1 MFVSKVEIK
10 NFRLFSE
17 EDNYKIEDFNVPDNQ
32 NEGTGLT
39 VFVGENGCG
48 KTSVLDAISLSML
61 EYKTETF
68 NVLDMSDP
76 VKIQK

>member
-39 VFVGENGCG
+39 WRKWLWKDKRAGCNI
-48 KTSVLDAISLSML
+48 TVDVRI
-61 EYKTETF
+61 
-68 NVLDMSDP
+68 
-76 VKIQK
+76 

>member
-39 VFVGENGCG
+39 VMVVERQACW
-48 KTSVLDAISLSML
+48 MQ
-61 EYKTETF
+61 YHCRC
-68 NVLDMSDP
+68 
-76 VKIQK
+76 